1 MKYEYLW
8 GQVRI
13 SEFRIQYFFLEY
25 CKILWTCVLSNK
37 VLSVHEHVL
46 CLFMCSQFYT
56 FLFHIV
62 CSGKERL
69 WRKRKVNNNI
79 RCIIITYKVNN
90 VYIYLCTKDFNWQDD
105 YYFENSFLKSI
116 FYRLWFPWGF
126 KLFTQIFLGYYF
138 L

>member
-1 MKYEYLW
+1 MYYSYFIILSNVLRCKHVMLVVRVLSFILLKYFAKYYFYMKYEYLW

-69 WRKRKVNNNI
+69 WRKWKVNNNI

-90 VYIYLCTKDFNWQDD
+90 VYIYLCTKD
-105 YYFENSFLKSI
+105 
-116 FYRLWFPWGF
+116 
-126 KLFTQIFLGYYF
+126 
-138 L
+138 